1 MGMGMGVAGII
12 ISSDEMDGNSGGFSP
27 THLQNDGVRQ
37 LGL

>member
-1 MGMGMGVAGII
+1 MGMGVAGMI
-12 ISSDEMDGNSGGFSP
+12 ISSDEMDGNFGGFPP